1 MEEKLLQIK
10 HIRYLLE
17 NKLAKFLPGSGKYTS
32 YARYISR
39 LIMFAF
45 GDNVE
50 KVLGIPHN
58 TENVKLSILRYNLL
72 KDKLLVRFPLKEE
85 KHNHKHNSEN
95 YICKWISVDKLIIS
109 PKTREEIV
117 ISIKEE
123 IESLTNKAEVIIKE
137 MNVIIREIIKEI
149 IKYMMKKMIIK
160 MMKEIKLYLE
170 DDDYYSEDD

>member
-1 MEEKLLQIK
+1 MAQVLTIN

-17 NKLAKFLPGSGKYTS
+17 NHLSKFLPPSGKYAS

-58 TENVKLSILRYNLL
+58 TENVKLSILRYNLA
-72 KDKLLVRFPLKEE
+72 KDELLVRFPLKEE
-85 KHNHKHNSEN
+85 RHNHKHNSEN

-117 ISIKEE
+117 ISIREE
-123 IESLTNKAEVIIKE
+123 IKNLSDKAEVIIKE
-137 MNVIIREIIKEI
+137 IMELNKELE
-149 IKYMMKKMIIK
+149 KYE
-160 MMKEIKLYLE
+160 KEM
-170 DDDYYSEDD
+170 